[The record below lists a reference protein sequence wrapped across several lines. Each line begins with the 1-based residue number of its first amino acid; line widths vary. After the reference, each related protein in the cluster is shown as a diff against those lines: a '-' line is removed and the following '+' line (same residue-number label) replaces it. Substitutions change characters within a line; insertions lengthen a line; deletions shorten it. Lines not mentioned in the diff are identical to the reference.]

1 MAITLTPLNTSTD
14 TFLLW
19 KTKINYAITHLN
31 TLQWATNDDI
41 INGTPETIPDSSQVK
56 ASIATMESNLNTNI
70 TDMESRLTANVTEQA
85 NTTTTAAIVYAIVL
99 S

>member
-41 INGTPETIPDSSQVK
+41 INGTPATIPDSAQVK

-70 TDMESRLTANVTEQA
+70 TDMESRLNLTVSEQA